1 MCCCGEKKKEMHA
14 GEEKRGKNVMF
25 ECESLSELD
34 KWVLMDLGISVL
46 RHEMSPLLSF
56 RHRK

>member
-1 MCCCGEKKKEMHA
+1 MHA

-25 ECESLSELD
+25 ECESLSEFD